1 MEGCPL
7 VATTKQRGRT
17 VSGRDPELVLVAVA
31 LALLAWLLVSF
42 FLRHDGSPVGADAA
56 VYVWWMRLAGHEGLS
71 AIGGR
76 SGIPALSL
84 VLAGVTGASAEMTMA
99 SLGCVLVVVTA
110 LAGSALV
117 RAGGAPNGVS
127 AAAAALTGIFSTY
140 LAAGHL
146 SNAAFAALFLAALA
160 CTFDHRRWRGPI
172 CGLGLIGAA
181 GLSHPDFLLPAV
193 AIMGAA
199 ALLAWIAHERREA
212 IALIGVA
219 AGGVG
224 LAALGV
230 VTAITGAR
238 FDVDTSR
245 DIFLLRVD
253 QLSLLRRLYLERLAP
268 KASGYA
274 LWAWLPL
281 AAVGLIRRGG
291 ALGRL
296 LIAWCAVVAV
306 GVAVGIVRQPFPP
319 HRVIAFAF
327 CLPILSAFGVE
338 AIARRLPWG
347 RVPFVVTTISIVAAA
362 ATVTWMR
369 APRPLDA
376 PVVIAA
382 QQAAS
387 IVDPSEAG
395 TPVIVDMPTR
405 GSGTV
410 AAVLRAAN
418 VIRAEVPPERIRDVF
433 VRFPQPDPSDAEASA
448 LWTDTELQVALATE
462 GSGSPVQE
470 FGVGSAAPGIAP
482 LVLGAPVTFVST
494 DGPRSPTTP
503 LDVAVVAVVGVILL
517 GLVGAGWAHAAGAR
531 GIQILERAP
540 ATGMG
545 ALILAAVLADR
556 LGTRLAGATPASLS
570 IVVAAVGYLA
580 ATLVERRARN
590 HRQPTGDRGAGTT
603 EVAPGRHPSLEAPS
617 TA

>member
-1 MEGCPL
+1 M
-7 VATTKQRGRT
+7 ATLEHRGRK
-17 VSGRDPELVLVAVA
+17 VSGRHPELVLVAVS
-31 LALLAWLLVSF
+31 LALLAWLLVPF

-56 VYVWWMRLAGHEGLS
+56 VYLWWMRLAGHDGLS

-76 SGIPALSL
+76 SGVPALSL
-84 VLAGVTGASAEMTMA
+84 VLAGVTGASAETTTA

-117 RAGGAPNGVS
+117 RAGGAPNSVS

-160 CTFDHRRWRGPI
+160 CTCDHRRWRGPV
-172 CGLGLIGAA
+172 CGMGLIGAA
-181 GLSHPDFLLPAV
+181 GLSHPDFLVPAV

-199 ALLAWIAHERREA
+199 AVLAWIAHERREA
-212 IALIGVA
+212 IALTGVA

-230 VTAITGAR
+230 VTAVTGAR

-245 DIFLLRVD
+245 DIFLLRVE

-281 AAVGLIRRGG
+281 AAVGLIRRRD

-306 GVAVGIVRQPFPP
+306 GVLVGIVQQPFPP
-319 HRVIAFAF
+319 HRVITFAF

-338 AIARRLPWG
+338 AIARRLSWG

-376 PVVIAA
+376 PVVNVA

-387 IVDPSEAG
+387 VVDPSDAG

-405 GSGTV
+405 GPGTV
-410 AAVLRAAN
+410 SAVLRAAN

-433 VRFPQPDPSDAEASA
+433 VRFPQPNPSDAEASA
-448 LWTDTELQVALATE
+448 LLTDTDLQVARAIE

-470 FGVGSAAPGIAP
+470 FRVGSATSGVPPPLPGARM
-482 LVLGAPVTFVST
+482 ASVST
-494 DGPRSPTTP
+494 DGPGSPTTP
-503 LDVAVVAVVGVILL
+503 LGVAVVAVAGVLVL
-517 GLVGAGWAHAAGAR
+517 GLVGAGWARAAGAR

-545 ALILAAVLADR
+545 ALILAAMLADR
-556 LGTRLAGATPASLS
+556 LGARLAGATTAALV
-570 IVVAAVGYLA
+570 IVVAGAGYLA
-580 ATLVERRARN
+580 AALVERRSRG
-590 HRQPTGDRGAGTT
+590 HRQPTGNRGAGTT
-603 EVAPGRHPSLEAPS
+603 QIAPGRHPSLEAPS